1 MPKDKNINKNELAPK
16 GRYAK
21 LTLDLTFK
29 KAFASKKY
37 SDLLITLLNTFLKKK
52 LAHPIKAIRINN
64 PYVQGETKDNRD
76 AIFDIHCQDS
86 KGNSFIVEMQMAKQA
101 YFIKRTLFYLC
112 MAVANSAPKSKGWNF
127 DFPRV
132 YSLNFIN
139 FDLDFGEGNDEI
151 VQYLSLSNETNP
163 KIRYTYI

>member
-1 MPKDKNINKNELAPK
+1 MSKDKIASKNELAPK

-52 LAHPIKAIRINN
+52 
-64 PYVQGETKDNRD
+64 
-76 AIFDIHCQDS
+76 
-86 KGNSFIVEMQMAKQA
+86 
-101 YFIKRTLFYLC
+101 LFYLC